1 MFLFLAIMLA
11 FTIST
16 LIIGTAWLIRFM
28 LIVHPRQER
37 ESLELFSV
45 IAISDILSRYPYIS
59 EEQQRL
65 KAEQRLRDIF
75 TEKGLTLTGDTT
87 ISAAIGW
94 AIHKKQQEEHKLDFE
109 KLKEEISKNH
119 ARMDRKTTSIRL
131 AALKTKKTIGLSA
144 PSTPKLLPS
153 GEFIL

>member
-11 FTIST
+11 LTMFA
-16 LIIGTAWLIRFM
+16 LIGGTAWLIRFM
-28 LIVHPRQER
+28 LIVHPKQEQ
-37 ESLELFSV
+37 ESLELYSV
-45 IAISDILSRYPYIS
+45 IALSDIISRYPHIS

-94 AIHKKQQEEHKLDFE
+94 ATYKKQQEEHDLDFE
-109 KLKEEISKNH
+109 RLKTEIKQKH
-119 ARMDRKTTSIRL
+119 ARIDRKTTSISL
-131 AALKTKKTIGLSA
+131 VALKTKKTIGISA

-153 GEFIL
+153 GEIIL